1 MVGQQRRQFLA
12 EVVRRITDVVPARS
26 VILFGSW
33 ARGENTADSDVDLL
47 ILLDELDNPRRESV
61 RIRRAL
67 RGLGQAFDIVV
78 MSTERFNETRD
89 VIGDLSYPASHE
101 GDVLFEVA

>member
-1 MVGQQRRQFLA
+1 MTDQQRKAFLD
-12 EVVRRITDVVPARS
+12 EVARRITDVVPARA

-47 ILLDELDNPRRESV
+47 VLLDELDDARRESV
-61 RIRRAL
+61 RIRRSL

-78 MSTERFNETRD
+78 MPTERYNENRD